1 MLRAFIVDDEPLLV
15 EDIRGRLERHFKG
28 EVQVV
33 GVATTLEEAQ
43 KRIDR
48 LCPNLLF
55 LDVHLD
61 QGTAFDLLEALE
73 HDAFEIIFVTAYD
86 NNAIRAIKVGALD
99 YILKPIDDDEFHVAV
114 QKVLTLENP
123 KGPVKDLGPVAD
135 AFFNRREI
143 KKLVFKTVDDV
154 FILDKDAIL
163 YCESEGNYS
172 TIHTL
177 EQNKIMVSKNL
188 KKLEEELP
196 AETFIRCHQSYIVN
210 KTHVRKYSNR
220 GFLELVNNSKVP
232 VSVRKREE
240 TLKQL
245 FGA

>member
-1 MLRAFIVDDEPLLV
+1 MIAY
-15 EDIRGRLERHFKG
+15 
-28 EVQVV
+28 
-33 GVATTLEEAQ
+33 AQ
-43 KRIDR
+43 TFF
-48 LCPNLLF
+48 F

-188 KKLEEELP
+188 KSWKKSCPPKRLSGATNRILSIKP
-196 AETFIRCHQSYIVN
+196 TFANTATGAFWNLSITAR
-210 KTHVRKYSNR
+210 
-220 GFLELVNNSKVP
+220 FLFLSANG
-232 VSVRKREE
+232 RKR
-240 TLKQL
+240 
-245 FGA
+245 